1 MNDAE
6 GLARLLD
13 AIRPWSQALVIVGGW
28 AHRLYRLHHDTN
40 VPAHQPLVTRD
51 VDLAVGGRTL
61 RGNIGKALEDANFHE
76 VLSSDHIPPV
86 SQYRL
91 GDEDG
96 AFYAEFLAPLK
107 GGPLRRDG
115 SANATLAIAGVTA
128 QKLRHLDLL
137 LVAPWTVRASVERGV
152 PVSAPIDI
160 LIPNAV
166 AFLAQK
172 LLIREERR
180 PEKRPQD
187 LLYIHDTLE
196 MFGAHAERLRALWRE
211 RVCPALSRKS
221 AAKVETLAIDSFS
234 VISDDIRRAARI
246 PADRVLTPEGLRA
259 LCAYGME
266 EIFRG

>member
-28 AHRLYRLHHDTN
+28 AHRLYRLHDDIN

-211 RVCPALSRKS
+211 RVCPALSRRS

-234 VISDDIRRAARI
+234 AISDDIRRAARI
-246 PADRVLTPEGLRA
+246 PADRVLAPERLRA
-259 LCAYGME
+259 LCAHGME
-266 EIFRG
+266 EIFRA